1 MERKSNIDTL
11 NTSLREVSVAHYCH
25 QKKQWEEGA
34 YQTHFPDSSIA
45 SMVTLNG
52 ETVGSDG
59 DTLMMAYTT
68 ACESGCE

>member
-1 MERKSNIDTL
+1 M
-11 NTSLREVSVAHYCH
+11 AHYCH

-34 YQTHFPDSSIA
+34 YQIHFPDSSIA